1 MNMTILMGI
10 LIVSYLITFCL
21 GVTITLAFH
30 DKGD

>member
-10 LIVSYLITFCL
+10 LIASYLIAFCL

-30 DKGD
+30 GRGD